1 MGLRCSPST
10 TASQQGASSSCG
22 NPKSCGKSPR
32 LFSSSL
38 PTGRPMLPLSMSS
51 LVSMIPF
58 MISMASP
65 SLCTRSFFFSLSLCL
80 FMVWDFDLLG
90 FILFPLF
97 YFSVVFF
104 FSRLN
109 FFQFLYLFFWWIMW
123 FVVEFSVSL
132 FSIHSLPV
140 KILPVL
146 LNWAVSFLSKYNF
159 WNPLF
164 GDGLVILVDLYFEL
178 NLQILNIMNYIWI
191 EILVTLYLSCLCI
204 YLIVRNAENCDVV
217 KILYELECWQTTSS
231 TANCD
236 MKKFDHFCYLGV
248 WSALNSAESFEY
260 CIA

>member
-104 FSRLN
+104 SRLN

-140 KILPVL
+140 KILQVL
-146 LNWAVSFLSKYNF
+146 LNQAVSFLSKYNF

-164 GDGLVILVDLYFEL
+164 GDIGWFVFWIKFTNFE
-178 NLQILNIMNYIWI
+178 YHK
-191 EILVTLYLSCLCI
+191 LYLNRNFGYI
-204 YLIVRNAENCDVV
+204 ILIMPLHLSNC
-217 KILYELECWQTTSS
+217 
-231 TANCD
+231 
-236 MKKFDHFCYLGV
+236 
-248 WSALNSAESFEY
+248 
-260 CIA
+260 